1 MGVKFEYDNED
12 TKWWEVVLGWKWP
25 HQGFTI
31 GYDLLEP
38 NPEPELN
45 ETLYCSF
52 LLYLGPISII
62 FNWGNHKWNE

>member
-1 MGVKFEYDNED
+1 MGVKFENGGAG
-12 TKWWEVVLGWKWP
+12 KWSELIVGWKWP

-31 GYDLLEP
+31 GYDLIEP
-38 NPEPELN
+38 NSEPEPN

-62 FNWGNHKWNE
+62 FNWGNHNWNE